1 MDQQLPPVFA
11 IKIHA
16 AADPRELDHAR
27 EDEMTAT
34 LSATPNKTTTWQIDP
49 AHTHVEFAV
58 KHLMIA
64 TVRGRFSDVT
74 GTVIVA
80 GHDFS
85 RAQIEV
91 TIGVASIDT
100 REPQRDGHLKSPD
113 FFDVDTYPTM
123 TFRSRRV
130 EHTSLDANQGRLV
143 GDLTLHGVTK
153 EVLLDAT
160 LEGLTKDPYGNNR
173 AGFSATGKL
182 SRKDFGLGWNQLLET
197 GGVVVG
203 DEVKISID
211 SQVVAK
217 PA

>member
-1 MDQQLPPVFA
+1 MPRVFA
-11 IKIHA
+11 IRIHA
-16 AADPRELDHAR
+16 DADRGNWISAKE
-27 EDEMTAT
+27 EETVTTAT
-34 LSATPNKTTTWQIDP
+34 PSTTTTWQVDP

-64 TVRGRFSDVT
+64 TVRGRFSDIT
-74 GTVIVA
+74 GTVIVPDD
-80 GHDFS
+80 DFS
-85 RAQIEV
+85 RAQVEATV
-91 TIGVASIDT
+91 GVASVDT
-100 REPQRDGHLKSPD
+100 REPQRDTHLKSPD
-113 FFDVDTYPTM
+113 FFEVDKYPTM

-130 EHTSLDANQGRLV
+130 EHASRDTNGYRLI

-153 EVLLDAT
+153 EVALDVT
-160 LEGLTKDPYGNNR
+160 LEGTAKDPYGNTR

>member
-1 MDQQLPPVFA
+1 
-11 IKIHA
+11 
-16 AADPRELDHAR
+16 
-27 EDEMTAT
+27 MTTQAAT
-34 LSATPNKTTTWQIDP
+34 LGSVTTWQVDP

-74 GTVIVA
+74 GTVIVPD
-80 GHDFS
+80 GDFS
-85 RAQIEV
+85 RAQVEATV
-91 TIGVASIDT
+91 NVASVDT
-100 REPQRDGHLKSPD
+100 REPQRDAHLKSPD
-113 FFDVDTYPTM
+113 FFEADKYPTM

-130 EHTSLDANQGRLV
+130 ENASRDTNQYRLI
-143 GDLTLHGVTK
+143 GELTLHGITK
-153 EVLLDAT
+153 EVA
-160 LEGLTKDPYGNNR
+160 LEVTFEGVAKDPYGNNR

-182 SRKDFGLGWNQLLET
+182 NRKDFGLGWNQLLET